1 MEDPRSYA
9 SLVDLLDQSLV
20 RHRDRTAC
28 VSFGHSTSYARLDD
42 LANQWAYWLAS
53 LGLPAQSR
61 VAIMLPNVTASLV
74 ALLGTLRAGHVV
86 VNINP
91 LYTARELA
99 MQLRDSE
106 SQVIVVFEAFAHTLS
121 QLPQRDQPSHQVVV
135 RAGELLPG
143 LKSGLVNLVAKYVKR
158 GVKPWQLRSAIMFAQ
173 ALETG
178 RLCLA
183 GRDSGGPGGQLTLPE
198 IKSDDLAFI
207 QYTGGTTG
215 EPRGAMLTHGNLV
228 ANILQVGEVAQP
240 AIGHMLHRS
249 LTMLTALPLY
259 HVFAMTVCALYSMY
273 AGMRIVLVINAR
285 DLDAL
290 VKVWKACPP
299 EIFPGVNTLFNA
311 LLRHEG
317 FRNMTFSGLRLTLG
331 GGMAVHESVA
341 EQWQKLTSRP
351 IIQGYGMSET
361 SPVICASQTDATRFT
376 GSVGKPLPM
385 TEIRVLDDH
394 RQAVLTG
401 EIGEIAVRG
410 PQVMA
415 GYWHAPDATKA
426 CMTADGFFLTGDL
439 GFVDQDG
446 CVTLVDRKK
455 DMVLVSGFN
464 VYPAEIDA
472 VFAEHPDVLECAAV
486 GYPDAQSGE
495 AIKLF
500 VVPRV
505 ADIDKAS
512 LARWSEHRLTPYKRP
527 REFVLVDSLPKNAVG
542 KTLRRIL
549 RQTYT

>member
-1 MEDPRSYA
+1 MEDLRGDA
-9 SLVDLLDQSLV
+9 SLVDLLDQAMV
-20 RHRDRTAC
+20 KHRDRTAC
-28 VSFGHSTSYARLDD
+28 VSFGHATSYGQLDELAR
-42 LANQWAYWLAS
+42 QWANWLVS

-74 ALLGTLRAGHVV
+74 TLLGTLRAGHVV
-86 VNINP
+86 VNVNP

-99 MQLRDSE
+99 TQLRDSE
-106 SQVIVVFEAFAHTLS
+106 SEVIVVFEAFAHTLE
-121 QLPQRDQPSHQVVV
+121 QLPLRDRPRHQVVV
-135 RAGELLPG
+135 QVGDLLPRF
-143 LKSGLVNLVAKYVKR
+143 KSGLVNFVARHVKR
-158 GVKPWQLRSAIMFAQ
+158 GVKPWRLPDASLFTQ
-173 ALETG
+173 ALENG
-178 RLCLA
+178 RTHERTA
-183 GRDSGGPGGQLTLPE
+183 PPLPVVQAC
-198 IKSDDLAFI
+198 DLAFI

-215 EPRGAMLTHGNLV
+215 EPRGAMLTQANLV

-240 AIGHMLHRS
+240 AIGHLLDRP
-249 LTMLTALPLY
+249 LTMFTALPLY
-259 HVFAMTVCALYSMY
+259 HVFAMTVCALYSLH

-285 DLDAL
+285 DLDTL
-290 VKVWKACPP
+290 VKMWKANPP

-311 LLRHEG
+311 LLRHAG
-317 FRNMTFSGLRLTLG
+317 FRKLDFSGLRLTLG

-341 EQWQKLTSRP
+341 QQWQALTGRP
-351 IIQGYGMSET
+351 VIQGYGMSET
-361 SPVICASQTDATRFT
+361 SPVICASQTDSTRFT
-376 GSVGKPLPM
+376 GSVGRPLPG
-385 TEIRVLDDH
+385 TEIQVLDDD
-394 RQAVLTG
+394 RRPVAPGDV
-401 EIGEIAVRG
+401 GEIAVRG

-415 GYWHAPDATKA
+415 GYWHAPDATQA
-426 CMTADGFFLTGDL
+426 CMTAEGFFLTGDL
-439 GFVDQDG
+439 GFVDQQG

-464 VYPAEIDA
+464 VYPAEIDS

-486 GYPDAQSGE
+486 GFPDAQSGE

-505 ADIDKAS
+505 AEVDKDS

-549 RQTYT
+549 RQRYD